1 MSARSFIASKTEA
14 QGQFMPTTLA
24 RQGVVK
30 RLIRCGSPLVIRGR
44 LASDETSETIDAL
57 DRGVAAAQIGED
69 LGYE

>member
-14 QGQFMPTTLA
+14 Q
-24 RQGVVK
+24 
-30 RLIRCGSPLVIRGR
+30 
-44 LASDETSETIDAL
+44 IDAL